1 MVAVDIDS
9 LAFFTPLPWSKS
21 ESDDEYQRPFDV
33 LSETTAHADSESD
46 SIDESS
52 SKPGSAQDSSSDSE
66 VDIDCQTTIPSDVFA
81 RFLQAGKKA
90 KRRGQHQLHWRNRH
104 LVCQEDQCIDLQTTV
119 PTDIFLSFLHA
130 GEEARRRGQHQ
141 QQMEGSSR
149 HLVRLSSHAG
159 EEARGRGHQ
168 QQMETSTLETSPQT
182 GTGPERYIHQEYEGI
197 DCSTR
202 NSACNVAQCPSN
214 PGLLGK
220 ETVDQALCMSIDCST
235 RNSSSRIGQ
244 VPVKDKNDQRIA
256 SLCGHG
262 CDDRLIFLL
271 SMVRGSCLQHKPQ
284 VTWETSQDVDLV

>member
-1 MVAVDIDS
+1 MDS

-21 ESDDEYQRPFDV
+21 ESDDEYQRHDGFDV
-33 LSETTAHADSESD
+33 LSETTAPAHADSESE
-46 SIDESS
+46 STDECSF
-52 SKPGSAQDSSSDSE
+52 KPGPAQDSSSESE

-104 LVCQEDQCIDLQTTV
+104 LVCQEDQCIDVQTTV
-119 PTDIFLSFLHA
+119 PADIFLSFLHA

-149 HLVRLSSHAG
+149 HLVRI
-159 EEARGRGHQ
+159 
-168 QQMETSTLETSPQT
+168 ETSTLEETSPQPD
-182 GTGPERYIHQEYEGI
+182 TGPDRYMHQEDNGI
-197 DCSTR
+197 DCSMR
-202 NSACNVAQCPSN
+202 NYSSRSKVAQCPSN
-214 PGLLGK
+214 PRLLGR
-220 ETVDQALCMSIDCST
+220 ETVDEVLCMSIDCST

-244 VPVKDKNDQRIA
+244 VPVKDKNAQRIA
-256 SLCGHG
+256 SQCSHG